1 MPYNAS
7 PLMFSL
13 RFLWLGVS
21 SLARYWFR
29 CPLSLSSYLLF
40 FPFQLVEDPLRRFQ
54 SGDWCR
60 PGRDRLIGT
69 PSSLPSSHPLVTFLT
84 VLHLLPALRNDPR
97 EGAASRNRDHMV
109 VTWDFRSKPPTVHEC
124 TAPGAKGDRGE
135 PATQGKERRQHRPT
149 TETMHEAKRR
159 G

>member
-21 SLARYWFR
+21 SLVRYWLR
-29 CPLSLSSYLLF
+29 CPMSLSSYLLF